1 VLKLLL
7 QVFPE
12 RQGKWKATTQS
23 QEFLKSIRRY
33 YSNTYTDGEK
43 QDAINLFLGHFQPQ
57 AGKPALWELDSDYYL
72 HAGGQGVEYSDK

>member
-1 VLKLLL
+1 MYTALVLTSIMVMLDMLF

-23 QEFLKSIRRY
+23 REFIKSIKRY

-43 QDAINLFLGHFQPQ
+43 QDAINL
-57 AGKPALWELDSDYYL
+57 
-72 HAGGQGVEYSDK
+72 

>member
-43 QDAINLFLGHFQPQ
+43 QDAINL
-57 AGKPALWELDSDYYL
+57 
-72 HAGGQGVEYSDK
+72 

>member
-1 VLKLLL
+1 MCPEQKLQLFINWSEWL

-33 YSNTYTDGEK
+33 YSNTITDGEK
-43 QDAINLFLGHFQPQ
+43 QDAMNLYVF
-57 AGKPALWELDSDYYL
+57 ALHGRLW
-72 HAGGQGVEYSDK
+72 